1 MAKRTRQIDVIGER
15 IVAAPTNYQGF
26 VYNRQTGECK
36 PNNPR
41 MIAKWKAVEAVFG
54 DLVQGRTFLDIG
66 SLHGFFC
73 LKALE
78 CGATKA
84 TGIEVNE
91 GFFRPMQDALL
102 KLPPIPGLV
111 WLKVRWP
118 DGELHADVTM
128 ALSLIH
134 HLVFKDDMTP
144 WDIVYHL
151 HACTN
156 VVCIAEMIGREDN
169 TVKNYL
175 AKKDLPGY
183 TIEYFEE
190 LARAIFHGV
199 ERIGVGH
206 GPHRPIYL
214 LWKD

>member
-15 IVAAPTNYQGF
+15 IIAAPTNYQGF
-26 VYNRQTGECK
+26 VYNHQTGECI
-36 PNNPR
+36 PSNPR
-41 MIAKWKAVEAVFG
+41 MFAKWEAVEAVFP

-78 CGATKA
+78 HGATKA
-84 TGIEVNE
+84 VGIEVNE
-91 GFFRPMQDALL
+91 GFYRPLADALL
-102 KLPPIPGLV
+102 KIPVPGLI
-111 WLKVRWP
+111 WLKARWP

-134 HLVFKDDMTP
+134 HLVFKDDMALQ
-144 WDIVYHL
+144 DIVCHL
-151 HACTN
+151 HTCTDM
-156 VVCIAEMIGREDN
+156 VCIAEMVGREDN

-175 AKKDLPGY
+175 AKHDLSGY

-190 LARAIFHGV
+190 LARAVFHRV
-199 ERIGVGH
+199 EQIGVGH
-206 GPHRPIYL
+206 CPHRPIYL